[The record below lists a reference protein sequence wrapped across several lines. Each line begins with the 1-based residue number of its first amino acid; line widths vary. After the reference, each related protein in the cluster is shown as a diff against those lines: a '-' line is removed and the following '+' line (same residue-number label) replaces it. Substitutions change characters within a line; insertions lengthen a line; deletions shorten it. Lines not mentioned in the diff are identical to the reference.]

1 MTDRVLVLGAG
12 AAGSVVTN
20 KVARAFRQEIAKDEV
35 EITILDKNDM
45 NINQGGFT
53 FIPFGLYT
61 PEDIKRPR
69 KKVISPRG
77 HNRKSQ

>member
-12 AAGSVVTN
+12 AAGTVVAN
-20 KVARAFRQEIAKDEV
+20 KLAREFRQEIAKDEV

-53 FIPFGLYT
+53 FVPFGLYT
-61 PEDIKRPR
+61 PEDISRPR
-69 KKVISPRG
+69 KKSD
-77 HNRKSQ
+77 